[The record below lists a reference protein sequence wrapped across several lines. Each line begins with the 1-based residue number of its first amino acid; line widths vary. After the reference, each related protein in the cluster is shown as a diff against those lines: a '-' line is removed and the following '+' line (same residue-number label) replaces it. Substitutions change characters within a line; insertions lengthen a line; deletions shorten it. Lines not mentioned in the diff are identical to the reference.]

1 MSNIHILYPAIAMFS
16 LTIFCVVKLGL
27 TRFFAVRRK
36 EVSVSFFSTYS
47 KGTQPPRLHLLMR
60 HVQNHF
66 EVPPLFYIAVVAL
79 LVTHSVSRS
88 DIILAWLF
96 VGSRLVHTLI
106 HLGHNNVSQR
116 FFVFGFGLI
125 CLCGLW
131 GSLFVAVMQN
141 AG

>member
-1 MSNIHILYPAIAMFS
+1 MSNVHILYPAIAMFT
-16 LTIFCVVKLGL
+16 LTIVCIFKLGL
-27 TRFFAVRRK
+27 TRFLAVRRR
-36 EVSVSFFSTYS
+36 EVSVSFFSAYS
-47 KGTQPPRLHLLMR
+47 KGTQPPHLHLLMR

-66 EVPPLFYIAVVAL
+66 EVPPLFHIAVVAL
-79 LVTHSVSRS
+79 FVTHSVSPS
-88 DIILAWLF
+88 SIILAWLF
-96 VGSRLVHTLI
+96 VASRLVHTFI

-131 GSLFVAVMQN
+131 GSLFVALLQS